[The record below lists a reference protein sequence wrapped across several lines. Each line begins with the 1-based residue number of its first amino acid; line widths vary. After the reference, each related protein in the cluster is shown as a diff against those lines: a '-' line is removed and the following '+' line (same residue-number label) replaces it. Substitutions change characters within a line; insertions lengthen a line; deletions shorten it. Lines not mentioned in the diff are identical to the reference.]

1 MALILAEYMNPAIFA
16 ILLGFVFLTRGRV
29 RDRFAFAAV
38 SVLSIAAAC
47 FLAEQGKA
55 AHMFQNSG
63 SFPSGHETFGLT
75 CGFFVVVW
83 ARWTFSVVTVWC
95 IILGW
100 ALVAA
105 HFHHTVD
112 VFGSIIPS
120 GIVCAIAWLSIRT
133 NLLPPGSLDVRRA
146 IA

>member
-1 MALILAEYMNPAIFA
+1 MALMLATYMNPALFA
-16 ILLGFVFLTRGRV
+16 ILLGFVFLTRGRM
-29 RDRFAFAAV
+29 RDRLAFAAV

-55 AHMFQNSG
+55 AHVFHNSS

-83 ARWTFSVVTVWC
+83 ARWTFPIVTVWC
-95 IILGW
+95 AILGG

-105 HFHHTVD
+105 HFHQTVD

-120 GIVCAIAWLSIRT
+120 GIVCAIAWIPIRT
-133 NLLPPGSLDVRRA
+133 NILASGSAELRKA
-146 IA
+146 NK